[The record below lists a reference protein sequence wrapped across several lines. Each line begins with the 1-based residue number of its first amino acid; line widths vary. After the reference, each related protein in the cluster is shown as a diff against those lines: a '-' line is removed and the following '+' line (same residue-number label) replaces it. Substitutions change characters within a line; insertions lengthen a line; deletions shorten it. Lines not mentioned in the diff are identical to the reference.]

1 MMNKGLEYI
10 EARWLFNA
18 TADEME
24 VIIHPQS
31 IIHSMVRY
39 IDGSVIAQMGNPDM
53 RTPIAETMAYP
64 HRTFS
69 GVAPLDFYQ
78 LNGLTFLA
86 PDYQRY
92 PCLKLAIEAFAAGQY
107 ATTAM
112 NAANEVAV
120 QAFLDRQIKFTDI
133 AKLNQAVVEQMPSQ
147 QIKQI
152 DDVLE
157 VDRAAREYAQQQ
169 LAHWSH

>member
-1 MMNKGLEYI
+1 M
-10 EARWLFNA
+10 
-18 TADEME
+18 
-24 VIIHPQS
+24 
-31 IIHSMVRY
+31 
-39 IDGSVIAQMGNPDM
+39 
-53 RTPIAETMAYP
+53 
-64 HRTFS
+64 
-69 GVAPLDFYQ
+69 
-78 LNGLTFLA
+78 
-86 PDYQRY
+86 
-92 PCLKLAIEAFAAGQY
+92 KLAIEAFAAGQY

-157 VDRAAREYAQQQ
+157 MDRAAREYARQQ
-169 LAHWSH
+169 LAHWPH